1 MLTCTARRVFSASPA
16 GSRYSNSMPE
26 IADAVIGSS
35 ATGADSTCA
44 SDGRIMP
51 VPPPL
56 PVSDGKRARHSSSS
70 VSSNESPSAADDA

>member
-26 IADAVIGSS
+26 MADAVMGSS

-51 VPPPL
+51 VPLP
-56 PVSDGKRARHSSSS
+56 PVSEGKRARHSSSS
-70 VSSNESPSAADDA
+70 VSSSESPSAEDEA